1 MSGPLELSTEAVVLG
16 SVDYG
21 DADRV
26 VTLFTTARGRVSAFA
41 AGARKSRRRFA
52 GVLEP
57 FTVLAARLRER
68 KGELYFLS
76 SATVV
81 EAHAGLREDLGRI
94 AHAGHAAELCRELTR
109 DRQPHPELYLGLRRY
124 LAALSRS
131 PARLEDLLAF
141 ELLALGDTGVAPRLD
156 ACAICG
162 GEVAGVV
169 AFDPGHGGCL
179 CGRCEGAG
187 FPGALRVDPVA
198 REGLARLQAAG
209 PFTGVELPEPRTRA
223 AVRAVVRRFTQG
235 ILGKRLRS
243 LEVME
248 QLGIEG

>member
-1 MSGPLELSTEAVVLG
+1 MGAPLELATEAVVLG

-26 VTLFTTARGRVSAFA
+26 VTLFTAARGRVSAFA
-41 AGARKSRRRFA
+41 AGARKSKRRFA

-57 FTVLAARLRER
+57 FTVLEARLRER
-68 KGELYFLS
+68 RGDLLFLA
-76 SATVV
+76 SATIV

-94 AHAGHAAELCRELTR
+94 AHAGHAAELCRELAG
-109 DRQPHPELYLGLRRY
+109 DRQPHPELYAGLRRY
-124 LAALSRS
+124 LAALARA
-131 PARLEDLLAF
+131 PARPEDLLAF

-162 GEVAGVV
+162 GEVAG
-169 AFDPGHGGCL
+169 AAPFDPGHGGFL
-179 CGRCEGAG
+179 CVGCERAA
-187 FPGALRVDPVA
+187 FPGALRVDPAA
-198 REGLARLQAAG
+198 RDALARLQREG
-209 PFTGVELPEPRTRA
+209 PFAGVELPEARTRT

-235 ILGKRLRS
+235 ILGKRLKS
-243 LEVME
+243 LDVME

>member
-1 MSGPLELSTEAVVLG
+1 MAAPFELATEAVVLG

-26 VTLFTTARGRVSAFA
+26 VTLLTEARGRVSAFA
-41 AGARKSRRRFA
+41 AGARKSKRRFA

-57 FTVLAARLRER
+57 FTVLDARLRER
-68 KGELYFLS
+68 KGELLFLN

-94 AHAGHAAELCRELTR
+94 AHAGHAAELCRELTV
-109 DRQPHPELYLGLRRY
+109 DRQPHPELYAGLRRY
-124 LAALSRS
+124 LASLARA
-131 PARLEDLLAF
+131 PARPEDLLAF
-141 ELLALGDTGVAPRLD
+141 ELLALGETGVAPRLD

-162 GEVAGVV
+162 GEVAGV
-169 AFDPGHGGCL
+169 APFDPGHGGFL
-179 CGRCEGAG
+179 CEGCERAA
-187 FPGALRVDPVA
+187 FPGALRVDPAV
-198 REGLARLQAAG
+198 RDGLARLQREG
-209 PFTGVELPEPRTRA
+209 PFAGVALPEPRVRA
-223 AVRAVVRRFTQG
+223 AARAVVRRFTQG
-235 ILGKRLRS
+235 VIGKRLKS